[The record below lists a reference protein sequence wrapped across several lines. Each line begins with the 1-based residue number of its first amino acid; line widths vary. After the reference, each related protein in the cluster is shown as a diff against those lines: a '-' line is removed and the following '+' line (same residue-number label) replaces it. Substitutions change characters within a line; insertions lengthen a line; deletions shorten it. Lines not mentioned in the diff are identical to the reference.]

1 MGTDN
6 RLQGWSSSFHAVRF
20 SEAIRGRTR
29 VAPWSLCVPVRFLAP
44 KRNAVTVARPCNSY
58 RAGLHHAHANCRRF
72 RALRSAW
79 ILRSCAPP
87 AAATRRRFTG
97 VFQVFA
103 FSPQGGVSVA
113 KSKTDPKLGATRRH
127 EAIDRCAQIPA
138 APRIA
143 SDNPDDDMHEHP
155 TGWPDE
161 FPLEPLPPHPGCD
174 PIEVSTEPRPEH
186 PDRRRSALRVARS
199 REARPTR

>member
-1 MGTDN
+1 MPHFFGGHPRPN
-6 RLQGWSSSFHAVRF
+6 ARGAVVTLR
-20 SEAIRGRTR
+20 ARK
-29 VAPWSLCVPVRFLAP
+29 VPCAEEEGCNCCTTVQFLP
-44 KRNAVTVARPCNSY
+44 R
-58 RAGLHHAHANCRRF
+58 
-72 RALRSAW
+72 RSAPCARELPPIQSTTIGMDIA
-79 ILRSCAPP
+79 ILRP
-87 AAATRRRFTG
+87 AGRGDAG
-97 VFQVFA
+97 VASPASFRVFA
-103 FSPQGGVSVA
+103 FRPQGGVSVA

-127 EAIDRCAQIPA
+127 EAIDRCAQMPE

-174 PIEVSTEPRPEH
+174 PIEVSTEPLPEH
-186 PDRRRSALRVARS
+186 PDRRRSAALRVARS